1 MLRPLISLSDA
12 ALLRSAAFAHALNVL
27 VVLSKHGFLMG
38 VPLAGHLRQVDMALE
53 LLLRALH
60 AWLAPLD
67 ICLDH
72 ANVTA
77 SAGLLNAVL
86 DLLSGQELSLLNDS
100 LGALLES
107 LAERAEPLGCLLL
120 IRVAILISYI
130 VLHPVDVEGA
140 GLLTVDR

>member
-1 MLRPLISLSDA
+1 MLRPLIGLSDA
-12 ALLRSAAFAHALNVL
+12 AMLRSTAFAHALNVL
-27 VVLSKHGFLMG
+27 VVLSEHGFLMG
-38 VPLAGHLRQVDMALE
+38 VPLAGHLGQVDVALE

-60 AWLAPLD
+60 AGLAPLD

-72 ANVTA
+72 ADVTA
-77 SAGLLNAVL
+77 SAGLLNTVL
-86 DLLSGQELSLLNDS
+86 DLLPGQELSLLNDG

-107 LAERAEPLGCLLL
+107 LAERAELFRRLLL
-120 IRVAILISYI
+120 IGVAILISYI